1 MKRIVSSP
9 PNPGNPTPGHL
20 VSPGKKYRPI
30 LRLLNS
36 RSNDWSRERS
46 NVSVPIPDCSSSRQK
61 EQRRGRADLAEELLS
76 GRLVAC
82 DCMAGQ
88 AGENPPPPSLSLRT
102 MGRESSSDLAGNVA
116 PACPK
121 SGHTDILSPIT
132 HLRADTD
139 HHLLLHASQHLDF
152 DQSFPV
158 FASLY
163 WLY

>member
-36 RSNDWSRERS
+36 RSNDWSRKRS

-61 EQRRGRADLAEELLS
+61 QGERVDRAEELLS

-88 AGENPPPPSLSLRT
+88 ARIRPLRPSLRT

-152 DQSFPV
+152 DQSFLF

-163 WLY
+163 

>member
-36 RSNDWSRERS
+36 RSNDWSREPS
-46 NVSVPIPDCSSSRQK
+46 KISVPIPDCSSSRQK
-61 EQRRGRADLAEELLS
+61 EERRRGDRAEELLS

-88 AGENPPPPSLSLRT
+88 AGENPPPPSHSPSEQWEERAPLTWLAMLPPLAQNLATPIFCPRLLTCALTRT
-102 MGRESSSDLAGNVA
+102 TTFFSALLNIS
-116 PACPK
+116 
-121 SGHTDILSPIT
+121 ILI
-132 HLRADTD
+132 
-139 HHLLLHASQHLDF
+139 
-152 DQSFPV
+152 SFLV

-163 WLY
+163 